1 MNENYSHNRKKIRD
15 RNREYVRNIKESN
28 PCKDCGKKYHYSQ
41 MDFDHLNNKK
51 QTIARLAS
59 SEASI
64 KTIKQE
70 IAKCE
75 LLCSNCHRMRT
86 WMRTQES

>member
-1 MNENYSHNRKKIRD
+1 MNAAPKSSRKKIRD
-15 RNREYVRNIKESN
+15 RNRDYVRNIKESN
-28 PCKDCGKKYHYSQ
+28 SCIDCGTSYHYSQ
-41 MDFDHLNNKK
+41 MDFDHLEGKK
-51 QTIARLAS
+51 QTIARLAN

-75 LLCSNCHRMRT
+75 LVCSNCHRLRT
-86 WMRTQES
+86 WNRLQES